1 MRVLKSLVLTG
12 ALLGAAAVFAPS
24 GASAMPFAAPL
35 ATATAEAGAPVV
47 NVQYYGHRHGGYRHG
62 GYRYGGHRRNNVGG
76 AIAAGAA
83 IGIIGGIIASQ
94 AQPRYYEPAPVY
106 RAPVYGAPVGDD
118 AYCFSKYKSYDPQSG
133 TYLGYDGY
141 RHPCQ

>member
-1 MRVLKSLVLTG
+1 MRLLKSLAVTG
-12 ALLGAAAVFAPS
+12 ALFGAALAVTP
-24 GASAMPFAAPL
+24 ASAMPFAAPL
-35 ATATAEAGAPVV
+35 GAASADAGAPVV
-47 NVQYYGHRHGGYRHG
+47 NVQYYGHRHGGYRHD
-62 GYRYGGHRRNNVGG
+62 GYRRNNVGG
-76 AIAAGAA
+76 ALAAGAA

-106 RAPVYGAPVGDD
+106 GQRVYGAPDGDD
-118 AYCFSKYKSYDPQSG
+118 AYCFSKYKSYDPESG

>member
-1 MRVLKSLVLTG
+1 MRVLKSLAVTG
-12 ALLGAAAVFAPS
+12 ALFGAALAVTP
-24 GASAMPFAAPL
+24 ASAMPFAAPL
-35 ATATAEAGAPVV
+35 GAAAVDAGAPVV
-47 NVQYYGHRHGGYRHG
+47 NVQYYGHRHGGYRG
-62 GYRYGGHRRNNVGG
+62 GYRRNNVGG

-106 RAPVYGAPVGDD
+106 RAPVYGGSPDD
-118 AYCFSKYKSYDPQSG
+118 AYCFSKYKSYDPESG

>member
-12 ALLGAAAVFAPS
+12 ALFGAAAVLAPS
-24 GASAMPFAAPL
+24 GASAMPLSAGAMGL
-35 ATATAEAGAPVV
+35 SNAEAPPLVS
-47 NVQYYGHRHGGYRHG
+47 VQYRRGYYNRGYRGGY
-62 GYRYGGHRRNNVGG
+62 RRNNVGG

-106 RAPVYGAPVGDD
+106 GAPVGDD
-118 AYCFSKYKSYDPQSG
+118 AYCFSKYKSYDPESG

>member
-12 ALLGAAAVFAPS
+12 ALLGAAAVLAPS
-24 GASAMPFAAPL
+24 GATAMPFAAPL
-35 ATATAEAGAPVV
+35 GAATADAGAPVV

-62 GYRYGGHRRNNVGG
+62 GYRRNNVGG

-106 RAPVYGAPVGDD
+106 GAPVGDD
-118 AYCFSKYKSYDPQSG
+118 AYCFSKYKSYDPESG